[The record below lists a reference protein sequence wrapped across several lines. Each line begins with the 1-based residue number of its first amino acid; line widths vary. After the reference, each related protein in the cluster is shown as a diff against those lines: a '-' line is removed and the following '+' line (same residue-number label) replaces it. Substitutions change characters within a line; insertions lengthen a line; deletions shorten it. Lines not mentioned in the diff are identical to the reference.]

1 MNDDAAHREE
11 HTGEHLQNAV
21 LNGTDRRFSLRSPQ
35 ARFCPLSHTRTYKPP
50 LRFSILELGPSGPL
64 HDGKSPG
71 PGGDGAHWSVVRSGH
86 GG

>member
-35 ARFCPLSHTRTYKPP
+35 ARFTPFPIRELKNCPYASPFCDLA
-50 LRFSILELGPSGPL
+50 FGPL
-64 HDGKSPG
+64 YNKSPA
-71 PGGDGAHWSVVRSGH
+71 PGVDGAH
-86 GG
+86 

>member
-35 ARFCPLSHTRTYKPP
+35 ARFYPLPHTRTEKLP
-50 LRFSILELGPSGPL
+50 LRFSLL
-64 HDGKSPG
+64 
-71 PGGDGAHWSVVRSGH
+71 
-86 GG
+86 